1 MIASD
6 EKVAESYMEEKN
18 WKPKYDV
25 DREKQKEEEDVD
37 ASPDGLSRVQ
47 KQVFDVLSNV
57 ADVPFLE
64 AYKIKIIVSNNYQ
77 FPLP

>member
-1 MIASD
+1 
-6 EKVAESYMEEKN
+6 MEAK
-18 WKPKYDV
+18 KYDV
-25 DREKQKEEEDVD
+25 EKEKQKEEEDVD

-64 AYKIKIIVSNNYQ
+64 AYKIKIIVSSYFR
-77 FPLP
+77 FPFSNMY